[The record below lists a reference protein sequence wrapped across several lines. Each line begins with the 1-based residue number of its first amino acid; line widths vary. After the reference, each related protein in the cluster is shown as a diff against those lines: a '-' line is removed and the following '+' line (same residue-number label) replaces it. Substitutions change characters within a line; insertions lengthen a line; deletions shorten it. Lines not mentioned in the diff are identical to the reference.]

1 MADFRTHLIGG
12 TVAGLGLA
20 VAGIHYEPIGWSGV
34 PLITLAC
41 AIGGIAPDVDS
52 DSGRP
57 QRILFGLGALLVP
70 SVLLW
75 RLGTFGPDLRGLGAW
90 ALGAL
95 LVWFPAR
102 WIFRSFTAHRGMFHS
117 APAALIFGSIC
128 FLLGTNRIDT
138 LPIQMAVGV
147 AGAAGYL
154 VHLLLDELWSV
165 DFEGKRIRV
174 KRSRGTALKLMG
186 TAPHHNLFTW
196 GLAFGLG
203 TLVWLGCHGTPVEDL
218 VARVRSLHEPAPAVH
233 VDVRERTFGSDQP
246 EDTVSA
252 PLRSRSRAAAS
263 HGS

>member
-20 VAGIHYEPIGWSGV
+20 AVGVHLEPIGLPGI

-57 QRILFGLGALLVP
+57 QRILFGFGAFIVPLV
-70 SVLLW
+70 VLL
-75 RLGTFGPDLRGLGAW
+75 RVGTFGIDLRGLGAW
-90 ALGAL
+90 VVGAL

-128 FLLGTNRIDT
+128 FLLVAGRIDT
-138 LPIQMAVGV
+138 LSLQVATGL

-165 DFEGKRIRV
+165 DFDGRRIRV
-174 KRSRGTALKLMG
+174 KKSRGTALKLMG
-186 TAPHHNLFTW
+186 SAPHHNVFTW
-196 GLAFGLG
+196 GLALGLG
-203 TLVWLGCHGTPVEDL
+203 VLVWCGCHGMPVEEV
-218 VARVRSLHEPAPAVH
+218 VARVRSLQDSVPAVH
-233 VDVRERTFGSDQP
+233 VDVHAP
-246 EDTVSA
+246 EVGQGEGAVPAARARSA
-252 PLRSRSRAAAS
+252 AT